1 MTDRTT
7 KVLLL
12 AITVLAL
19 STGCAP
25 LLQQNLT
32 KTAALRPGMSTA
44 EVKRIMG
51 GPPAKSEFDH
61 GVEEWH
67 YCKTASSFRFGGEA
81 VDEFVALFFKDDTLV
96 ATRNYSVSSKEMGFY
111 GSCEKA
117 VKHGDYRVPDQVLE
131 LRLK

>member
-1 MTDRTT
+1 MGWRKT
-7 KVLLL
+7 K
-12 AITVLAL
+12 TVLSIAVIAL
-19 STGCAP
+19 STGCVSAMY
-25 LLQQNLT
+25 LQQNLT
-32 KTAALRPGMSTA
+32 KADALRPGMSTA
-44 EVKRIMG
+44 EAKQIM

-67 YCKTASSFRFGGEA
+67 YCKTASSFFGGDA
-81 VDEFVALFFKDDTLV
+81 VDEFVALFFKDDTLI

-111 GSCEKA
+111 GSCDKA